1 MMILGIWSLGV
12 SSPKQASTPQK
23 SRMEKTLEKSAMKA
37 LTWRQ
42 DGEMGV
48 ERVINGMGRFING
61 TERFASASASFPGL
75 SSSAHPQITRV

>member
-1 MMILGIWSLGV
+1 M

-48 ERVINGMGRFING
+48 ERVISGMGRLING
-61 TERFASASASFPGL
+61 IGRLINGMERFASASASFPGL
-75 SSSAHPQITRV
+75 SSSAHAQITRV